1 MNSGELCFLSAGQLS
16 RLIQNKEI
24 SPVEVVRAHL
34 ARVEKLEPQL
44 SSFIT
49 LLSNEAMSE
58 ARKAEEEIRKG
69 RYRGP
74 LHGIPVAVKDLFSVK
89 GVRNTLGSRIFDRSI
104 ADVDSTLIARL
115 KKAGAILLGKLN
127 MNPLAYGPIAKEG
140 DYDYGH
146 MHNPWNPEYISGGSS
161 GGSGSA
167 TASGQVTF
175 ALGSDTGG
183 SVRIPCA
190 LCGLVGLKPT
200 YGRLS
205 RHGLATL
212 SWSLDH
218 AGPMTRTVEDCA
230 LVMNAMAGYDPKDA
244 SSSRMPVPDY
254 TKVLTGNIRGLR
266 VGIPKEYFEVPVD
279 PQIKHS
285 VLQAIDKMRELGAT
299 VSEVSWPLYSYY
311 ESISTILLMAEGTAS
326 HRKLVCEKGSG
337 LYDPLRLRLEAGFFI
352 SAPDYIQ
359 AQQAR
364 VLFNQQS
371 LDLFDEV
378 DLLAGPTTPIVATR
392 IGVSDVTIDNTNMGV
407 IAAHTQYTSSF
418 NLNGFPAITL
428 PCGFSEGFPIGLQL
442 VGRPFDEETV
452 LRTAHAYEQTTE
464 WHKRKPPL

>member
-1 MNSGELCFLSAGQLS
+1 MNSDELCFLSAGQLS

-24 SPVEVVRAHL
+24 SPVEIVKAHL
-34 ARVEKLEPQL
+34 SRIERLEPTL
-44 SSFIT
+44 NSFIT
-49 LLSNEAMSE
+49 LLSNEALAE
-58 ARKAEEEIRKG
+58 ARKAEKEIRRG
-69 RYRGP
+69 RCRGP
-74 LHGIPVAVKDLFSVK
+74 LHGIPMAVKDLFSVK
-89 GVRNTLGSRIFDRSI
+89 GVRNTLGSKIFDRSV

-115 KKAGAILLGKLN
+115 KKSGAILLGKLN
-127 MNPLAYGPIAKEG
+127 MNPLAYGPIAKER

-167 TASGQVTF
+167 TASGQVTV

-205 RHGLATL
+205 RYGLATL

-230 LVMNAMAGYDPKDA
+230 LAMNAMAGYDPKDP
-244 SSSRMPVPDY
+244 SSARVPVPDY
-254 TKVLTGNIRGLR
+254 TKALIENIKGLR
-266 VGIPKEYFEVPVD
+266 VGIPKEYFMVPLD

-285 VLQAIDKMRELGAT
+285 VLKALDRLRELGAT
-299 VSEVSWPLYSYY
+299 VTEVSWPLYPYY
-311 ESISTILLMAEGTAS
+311 ESISTKLLMAEGTAS
-326 HRKLVCEKGSG
+326 HRKLVTEGGSG

-364 VLFNQQS
+364 VLFNRES
-371 LDLFDEV
+371 LDLFEKV
-378 DLLAGPTTPIVATR
+378 DVLAGPTTPIIATK
-392 IGVSDVTIDNTNMGV
+392 IGVTDVTVDNTNMGV

-428 PCGFSEGFPIGLQL
+428 PCGFSEGFPVGLQL

-452 LRTAHAYEQTTE
+452 LRTAHAYEQATE
-464 WHKRKPPL
+464 WHKRRPSL